1 MISVINLEVGQ
12 TYTVSMDDLKNK
24 EYDFRL
30 FDFSL
35 KRDYMIKSLQTEKEK
50 NPFEDYENV
59 SINFCPY
66 IIPHITQFNKYK
78 IDINNTKFTI
88 IDKQETDC
96 KLYRTTISFMS
107 EKNIKNIEIVNLL
120 FSKFCFAKTV
130 VNDSNKNI
138 PFFLFEQYNIA
149 LSLYFSLNKQ
159 YLDFCRYTE
168 NIVSSPINEKIK
180 NSVIL
185 LAKEY
190 LTIFNENDYEKKYTA
205 IFNKVDNDAYVI
217 DFNKVDITYVID
229 VVSKSNLCNKLN
241 NNSKIIL
248 RQIANQMNEI
258 IEPEKE
264 HLNRKWCLPFV
275 KCN

>member
-24 EYDFRL
+24 EHDFRL

-66 IIPHITQFNKYK
+66 IIPHIIMQFNKYK
-78 IDINNTKFTI
+78 IDINKAKFTI

-138 PFFLFEQYNIA
+138 PFFLFEQYNID

-159 YLDFCRYTE
+159 CLDFCRYTE

-205 IFNKVDNDAYVI
+205 IFNKVDNA
-217 DFNKVDITYVID
+217 YVID

-264 HLNRKWCLPFV
+264 HLNRKWCLQRI
-275 KCN
+275 